1 MSKKAKKYYWFK
13 MQSDFFDSRIIK
25 RMKKIPGGDFYIV
38 LYINLLSRSVKT
50 EGCLHFDHVE
60 ENIAEELALMLD
72 TSAESINFLLKL
84 LLKYE
89 VLTIEG
95 DNYYLLDA
103 IGNIGEESESA
114 SRVRKYRERQKQ
126 LLLSQSLEQS
136 SNVNTVTPALHQ
148 RYDVTVDNPLL
159 QSGYNVTPTQN
170 VTGDSYIVT
179 DGRNNV
185 TGDSYN
191 VTKRYIVQNCNT
203 EKEIEIEKEPSI
215 HNTNV
220 NTSIS
225 KPVDNFGLP
234 VTNGFESF
242 LKLYPRSQQPDTVYN
257 AFIALVNQGVAI
269 SDLIAAAKGYA
280 ESVKRDKLDPK
291 FIKMPSNFLEQHIW
305 TQFAPKFQLDCPYC
319 AGEGLIH
326 VSADC
331 TEYCQ
336 CKRRNAKF
344 EGSKNIAEIIQRLKS
359 QTHQN

>member
-1 MSKKAKKYYWFK
+1 MAKRYYWFK
-13 MQSDFFDSRIIK
+13 MRSDFFDSIEIK
-25 RMKKIPGGDFYIV
+25 RLKKIPGGDTYIV
-38 LYINLLSRSVKT
+38 LYINLLSHSVKT
-50 EGCLHFDHVE
+50 NGCLHFNHFE
-60 ENIAEELALMLD
+60 KTIEEELALILD
-72 TSAESINFLLKL
+72 CDTESINFILKFL
-84 LLKYE
+84 YKYNL
-89 VLTIEG
+89 LTIDG
-95 DNYYLLDA
+95 DDYYLLEAVSHIGTESDA
-103 IGNIGEESESA
+103 AERMRR
-114 SRVRKYRERQKQ
+114 SRQRKENYQ
-126 LLLSQSLEQS
+126 LTGHSTLQITSPTCN
-136 SNVNTVTPALHQ
+136 NVTAQRNNVTNECN
-148 RYDVTVDNPLL
+148 DVTVDNSP
-159 QSGYNVTPTQN
+159 SHSCNNVTQ
-170 VTGDSYIVT
+170 
-179 DGRNNV
+179 RNNV
-185 TGDSYN
+185 TEYRNDVTKQCNN
-191 VTKRYIVQNCNT
+191 VTICNNVRDCYT
-203 EKEIEIEKEPSI
+203 EKEKEIEKEPSI